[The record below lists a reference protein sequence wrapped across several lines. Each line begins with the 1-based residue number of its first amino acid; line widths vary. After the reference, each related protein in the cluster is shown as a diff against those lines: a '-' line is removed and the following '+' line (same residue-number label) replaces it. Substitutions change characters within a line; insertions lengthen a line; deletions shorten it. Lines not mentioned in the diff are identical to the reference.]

1 MGSSDFHGNI
11 CLSSWHFPD
20 GSIISWDRIV
30 LVGGPLAKLLFGWFA
45 YVWMQ
50 KHQKLSTCGI
60 CLNVVSAPSQVPM
73 LPLLALAP
81 VAWNLRHLQQKGQ
94 MSCKI
99 RVFCNICLSSW
110 HFPDGFIISWDR
122 IVLVGGPLAK
132 LLFGWFAYVWMQ
144 KHQKLSTCGI
154 CLNVVSAPLQVP
166 MLPLLAL
173 APVAWNLRHLQQK
186 GEMSCK
192 IRVFWPDFAQD
203 RSDYLT
209 FSWYI

>member
-1 MGSSDFHGNI
+1 
-11 CLSSWHFPD
+11 
-20 GSIISWDRIV
+20 
-30 LVGGPLAKLLFGWFA
+30 
-45 YVWMQ
+45 MQ

-60 CLNVVSAPSQVPM
+60 CLNVVSAPLQVPM

-81 VAWNLRHLQQKGQ
+81 VAWNLRHLQQKGE

-110 HFPDGFIISWDR
+110 HFPDGSIISWDR

-173 APVAWNLRHLQQK
+173 APVAWNLRHLQQMRCRAK
-186 GEMSCK
+186 FGYFDLISHKTEVAIWLSHDTY
-192 IRVFWPDFAQD
+192 RFAD
-203 RSDYLT
+203 
-209 FSWYI
+209 WYIYIFIYLFTSFAKPKSVTQRW